1 MFLGEVFNSSNA
13 SYLLRGK
20 DSFVCLCIISN
31 NSLADKSSCLD
42 LDMAEF
48 VLPVVVGSPVSK
60 VLIGGQ
66 AKGTAVNSNLEKLSF
81 NEVILWEYPM
91 KCADWQPSA
100 PPMSL
105 EILLASG
112 TSRPIPWPN
121 FVLSCISCAN
131 LYFSWALKPPWLL
144 QPRQDISAVLRPV
157 PWPSF
162 RAFHDAIARWWD
174 FSLLMLPP
182 WFPSAW
188 CYSGYRSGVLGIMS
202 RITSFIF
209 AVWLSLNHY
218 DVHYCHI
225 NLMACMLLIRLSCF
239 CNMRIPERQSVSY
252 MVLALYIFRFHTN
265 LQVIVPVLIVCI
277 TALYKLTGVCLL
289 FSTWIVQQTNHLISL
304 DELLGS
310 CLFSFKEP
318 VLNWVC
324 GIWISV
330 FCAQFDLFSWCSEN
344 SDLSS
349 LRLSIALLTTQWC
362 SQYISSLYC
371 KRHVAGVK
379 RETWPCSFCR
389 SKCEETWN
397 FQYCTGRKDKTLH
410 HSITSA
416 MEPGGS
422 QLLHRLGGKSNV
434 KEGRMLVLMR

>member
-1 MFLGEVFNSSNA
+1 MTKLTGWHRDEVVDKMFLGEVFNSSNA

-371 KRHVAGVK
+371 KRHCG
-379 RETWPCSFCR
+379 WS
-389 SKCEETWN
+389 
-397 FQYCTGRKDKTLH
+397 
-410 HSITSA
+410 
-416 MEPGGS
+416 
-422 QLLHRLGGKSNV
+422 
-434 KEGRMLVLMR
+434 